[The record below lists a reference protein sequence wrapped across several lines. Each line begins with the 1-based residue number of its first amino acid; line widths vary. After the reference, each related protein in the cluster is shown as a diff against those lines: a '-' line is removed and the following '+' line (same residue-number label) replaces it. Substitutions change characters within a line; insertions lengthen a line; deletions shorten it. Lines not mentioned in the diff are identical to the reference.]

1 MRDDKLLTRIA
12 GLLRQAEGTDNQH
25 EAEAFLAAAQ
35 RLATASSIDLA
46 VARDHDPALRS
57 RSTPITRQVM
67 IGTAGKR
74 GLRTY
79 VQLFVQI
86 GRANDLTCDVAS
98 NSTYVMA
105 YGFSSDLD
113 TVEALYAS
121 LVVQMVSASDAYLKS
136 GAYKSETA
144 EQVVTR
150 DIGPW
155 RRRVVETKPLSPITA
170 RLNFQSAFAER
181 IGARLLVARD
191 EQRDNA
197 IRDEQAGSDPA
208 AGTGPGERES
218 SSTAIALR
226 NKELEVSDY
235 YAQESTA
242 RGTWR
247 PSRATAGYSSAARRA
262 GDRAGRRAK
271 IGSDREFGSPRGALE
286 S

>member
-1 MRDDKLLTRIA
+1 MRDDRLLTRIA

-46 VARDHDPALRS
+46 VARDHDPALRG
-57 RSTPITRQVM
+57 RSAPVTRQVS
-67 IGTAGKR
+67 IGDAGKR

-98 NSTYVMA
+98 NSTYVIA
-105 YGFSSDLD
+105 YGFESDLD

-121 LVVQMVSASDAYLKS
+121 LVVQMVGASDAYLKS
-136 GAYKSETA
+136 GAYKNETA

-150 DIGPW
+150 DHGPW
-155 RRRVVETKPLSPITA
+155 RRRTVETKPLSPITA

-181 IGARLLVARD
+181 IGARLSLARD
-191 EQRDNA
+191 EQREAA
-197 IRDEQAGSDPA
+197 IADEAAQ
-208 AGTGPGERES
+208 AGTGESEQQGS

-226 NKELEVSDY
+226 HKELEVSDY
-235 YAQESTA
+235 YRQQSTA

-262 GDRAGRRAK
+262 GDQAGWRAK
-271 IGSDREFGSPRGALE
+271 IGADREFGAPRGALE
-286 S
+286 R